1 MNKAVVFIKINYA
14 IQKDGKI
21 KERSRII
28 IFKDDQQII
37 NPTDEMVIADG
48 WVKYIAPDP
57 VVDNSS
63 EMSKQLQDAL
73 LDQYNKRTDITD
85 EDALKRPL
93 LVYEWDTYIGKSL
106 KTGQIVSYES
116 KLYRVRQDISTVIE
130 SYAPQ
135 LSTASLYEVIEVAS
149 AGTIDD
155 PIPYTPPMEIFNGK
169 YYIQNEVKYK
179 CIRDSQTALSHN
191 LADLVALYVEVV

>member
-1 MNKAVVFIKINYA
+1 MLYK
-14 IQKDGKI
+14 KDGKI

-48 WVKYIAPDP
+48 WVEYVAPDP

-93 LVYEWDTYIGKSL
+93 LVYEWDTYIGKPL

-130 SYAPQ
+130 GWAPQ

-169 YYIQNEVKYK
+169 YYTQNGVKYK

>member
-1 MNKAVVFIKINYA
+1 MLYK
-14 IQKDGKI
+14 KDGKI

-48 WVKYIAPDP
+48 WVKYVAPDP

-106 KTGQIVSYES
+106 KTGQIVSYKS

-130 SYAPQ
+130 SWTPQ

-169 YYIQNEVKYK
+169 YYTQNGVKYK

>member
-1 MNKAVVFIKINYA
+1 MLYK
-14 IQKDGKI
+14 KDGKI

-48 WVKYIAPDP
+48 WVEYIAPDP

-130 SYAPQ
+130 SYTPQ

-169 YYIQNEVKYK
+169 YYTQNEVKYK

>member
-1 MNKAVVFIKINYA
+1 MLYK
-14 IQKDGKI
+14 KDGKI

-48 WVKYIAPDP
+48 WVKYVAPDP

-63 EMSKQLQDAL
+63 EISKQLQDAL
-73 LDQYNKRTDITD
+73 LDQYNERTDITD

-106 KTGQIVSYES
+106 KTGQIVSYKS

-169 YYIQNEVKYK
+169 YYTQNEVKYK

>member
-1 MNKAVVFIKINYA
+1 MLYK
-14 IQKDGKI
+14 KDGKI

-48 WVKYIAPDP
+48 WVKYVAPDP

-130 SYAPQ
+130 GWAPQ

-169 YYIQNEVKYK
+169 YYIQNGVKYK
-179 CIRDSQTALSHN
+179 CIRDSQRGT
-191 LADLVALYVEVV
+191 

>member
-1 MNKAVVFIKINYA
+1 MLYK
-14 IQKDGKI
+14 KDGKI

-48 WVKYIAPDP
+48 WVEYVAPDP

-93 LVYEWDTYIGKSL
+93 LVYKWDTYIGKSL
-106 KTGQIVSYES
+106 KTGQIVSYKS

-130 SYAPQ
+130 GWAPQ

-169 YYIQNEVKYK
+169 YYTQNGVKYK

>member
-1 MNKAVVFIKINYA
+1 MLYK
-14 IQKDGKI
+14 KDGKI

-48 WVKYIAPDP
+48 WVKYVHPDP

-130 SYAPQ
+130 GWAPQ

-169 YYIQNEVKYK
+169 YYTQNGVKYK

>member
-1 MNKAVVFIKINYA
+1 MLYK
-14 IQKDGKI
+14 KDGKI

-48 WVKYIAPDP
+48 WVEYVAPDP

-63 EMSKQLQDAL
+63 EISKQLQDAL

-106 KTGQIVSYES
+106 KTGQIVSYKS

-130 SYAPQ
+130 GWAPQ

-169 YYIQNEVKYK
+169 YYTQNGVKYK
-179 CIRDSQTALSHN
+179 SIRDSQTALSHN

>member
-1 MNKAVVFIKINYA
+1 MLYK
-14 IQKDGKI
+14 KDGKI

-48 WVKYIAPDP
+48 WVKYVAPDP

-106 KTGQIVSYES
+106 KTGQIVSYKS

-130 SYAPQ
+130 GWAPQ

-169 YYIQNEVKYK
+169 YYTQNGVKYK

>member
-1 MNKAVVFIKINYA
+1 MLYK
-14 IQKDGKI
+14 KDGKI

-48 WVKYIAPDP
+48 WVEYIAPDP

-63 EMSKQLQDAL
+63 EISKQLQDAL
-73 LDQYNKRTDITD
+73 LDQYNERTDITD

-106 KTGQIVSYES
+106 KTGQIVSYKS

-130 SYAPQ
+130 GWAPQ

-169 YYIQNEVKYK
+169 YYTQNGVKYK

>member
-1 MNKAVVFIKINYA
+1 MLYK
-14 IQKDGKI
+14 KDGKI

-48 WVKYIAPDP
+48 WVKYVAPDP
-57 VVDNSS
+57 IVDNSS

-106 KTGQIVSYES
+106 KTGQIVSYKS

-130 SYAPQ
+130 SWTPQ

-169 YYIQNEVKYK
+169 YYIQNGVKYK

>member
-1 MNKAVVFIKINYA
+1 MLYK
-14 IQKDGKI
+14 KDGKI

-28 IFKDDQQII
+28 IVKDDQQII

-48 WVKYIAPDP
+48 WVEYVAPDP

-106 KTGQIVSYES
+106 KTGQIVSYKS
-116 KLYRVRQDISTVIE
+116 KLYRVRQDISIVIE

-169 YYIQNEVKYK
+169 YYTQNGVKYK

>member
-1 MNKAVVFIKINYA
+1 MLYK
-14 IQKDGKI
+14 KDGKI

-48 WVKYIAPDP
+48 WVKYVAPDS

-106 KTGQIVSYES
+106 KTGQIVSYKS

-130 SYAPQ
+130 GWAPQ
-135 LSTASLYEVIEVAS
+135 LSTASLYEVIEVVS

-169 YYIQNEVKYK
+169 YYTQNGVKYK

>member
-1 MNKAVVFIKINYA
+1 MLYK
-14 IQKDGKI
+14 KDGKI

-48 WVKYIAPDP
+48 WVEYVAPDP

-106 KTGQIVSYES
+106 KTGQIVSYKS

-169 YYIQNEVKYK
+169 YYIQNGVKYK

-191 LADLVALYVEVV
+191 LADLIALYVEVV

>member
-1 MNKAVVFIKINYA
+1 MLYK
-14 IQKDGKI
+14 KDGKI

-48 WVKYIAPDP
+48 WVEYVAPDP

-63 EMSKQLQDAL
+63 EISKQLQDAL

-93 LVYEWDTYIGKSL
+93 IIYEWDTYIGKSL
-106 KTGQIVSYES
+106 KTGQIVSYKS

-130 SYAPQ
+130 GWAPQ

-169 YYIQNEVKYK
+169 YYTQNGVKYK

>member
-1 MNKAVVFIKINYA
+1 MLYK
-14 IQKDGKI
+14 KDGKI

-48 WVKYIAPDP
+48 WVKYVAPDP

-130 SYAPQ
+130 GWAPQ

-169 YYIQNEVKYK
+169 YYTQNGVKYK

-191 LADLVALYVEVV
+191 LADLVALYVEIV

>member
-1 MNKAVVFIKINYA
+1 MLYK
-14 IQKDGKI
+14 KDGKI

-28 IFKDDQQII
+28 IFKDEQQII

-48 WVKYIAPDP
+48 WVKYVAPDP

-116 KLYRVRQDISTVIE
+116 KLYRVRQDINTVIE
-130 SYAPQ
+130 SWAPQ

-169 YYIQNEVKYK
+169 YYTQNGVKYK

>member
-1 MNKAVVFIKINYA
+1 MLYK
-14 IQKDGKI
+14 KDGKI

-48 WVKYIAPDP
+48 WVKYVAPDP

-93 LVYEWDTYIGKSL
+93 LVYEWDTYIGKPL

-130 SYAPQ
+130 GWAPQ

-169 YYIQNEVKYK
+169 YYTQNGVKYK

-191 LADLVALYVEVV
+191 LSDLVALYVEVV

>member
-1 MNKAVVFIKINYA
+1 MLYK
-14 IQKDGKI
+14 KDGKI

-48 WVKYIAPDP
+48 WVEYVAPDP

-116 KLYRVRQDISTVIE
+116 KLYRVRQNISTVIE
-130 SYAPQ
+130 GYAPQ

-169 YYIQNEVKYK
+169 YYTQNGVKYK

>member
-1 MNKAVVFIKINYA
+1 MLYK
-14 IQKDGKI
+14 KDGKI

-48 WVKYIAPDP
+48 WVEYVAPDP

-85 EDALKRPL
+85 EDALKRPI

-106 KTGQIVSYES
+106 KTGQIVSYKS

-169 YYIQNEVKYK
+169 YYTQNEVKYK

>member
-1 MNKAVVFIKINYA
+1 MLYK
-14 IQKDGKI
+14 KDGKI

-48 WVKYIAPDP
+48 WVKYVAPDP

-130 SYAPQ
+130 GWAPQ

-169 YYIQNEVKYK
+169 YYTQNGVKYK

>member
-1 MNKAVVFIKINYA
+1 MLYK
-14 IQKDGKI
+14 KDGKI
-21 KERSRII
+21 KDRSRII

-48 WVKYIAPDP
+48 WVKYVAPDP

-130 SYAPQ
+130 GWAPQ

-169 YYIQNEVKYK
+169 YYTQNGVKYK

>member
-1 MNKAVVFIKINYA
+1 MLYK
-14 IQKDGKI
+14 KDGKI

-48 WVKYIAPDP
+48 WVKYVAPDP

-106 KTGQIVSYES
+106 KTGQIVSYKS

-130 SYAPQ
+130 SHAPQ
-135 LSTASLYEVIEVAS
+135 LSTAALYEVIEVAS

-169 YYIQNEVKYK
+169 YYTQNGVKYK

>member
-1 MNKAVVFIKINYA
+1 MLYKN
-14 IQKDGKI
+14 DGKI

-48 WVKYIAPDP
+48 WVKYVAPDP

-106 KTGQIVSYES
+106 KTGQIVSYKS

-169 YYIQNEVKYK
+169 YYTQNGVKYK

>member
-1 MNKAVVFIKINYA
+1 MLYK
-14 IQKDGKI
+14 KDGKI

-48 WVKYIAPDP
+48 WVKYVAPDP

-63 EMSKQLQDAL
+63 EISKQLQDAL
-73 LDQYNKRTDITD
+73 LDQYNERTDITD

-130 SYAPQ
+130 GYAPQ

-169 YYIQNEVKYK
+169 YYTQNGVKYK

-191 LADLVALYVEVV
+191 LADLVALYVEIV

>member
-1 MNKAVVFIKINYA
+1 MLYK
-14 IQKDGKI
+14 KDGKI

-48 WVKYIAPDP
+48 WVEYVAPDP

-63 EMSKQLQDAL
+63 EISKQLQDAL

-106 KTGQIVSYES
+106 KTGQIVSYKS

-130 SYAPQ
+130 NYAPQ

-169 YYIQNEVKYK
+169 YYTQNGVKYK

>member
-1 MNKAVVFIKINYA
+1 MLYK
-14 IQKDGKI
+14 KDGKI

-48 WVKYIAPDP
+48 WVEYVAPDP

-93 LVYEWDTYIGKSL
+93 LVYEWDTYIGKPL

-130 SYAPQ
+130 SWAPQ

-169 YYIQNEVKYK
+169 YYTQNGVKYK

>member
-1 MNKAVVFIKINYA
+1 MLYK
-14 IQKDGKI
+14 KDGKI

-48 WVKYIAPDP
+48 WVEYVAPDP

-63 EMSKQLQDAL
+63 EISKQLQDAL

-130 SYAPQ
+130 GYAPQ

-169 YYIQNEVKYK
+169 YYTQNGVKYK

>member
-1 MNKAVVFIKINYA
+1 MLYK
-14 IQKDGKI
+14 KDGKI

-37 NPTDEMVIADG
+37 NPTDEMVVADG
-48 WVKYIAPDP
+48 WVEYVAPDP

-93 LVYEWDTYIGKSL
+93 LVYEWNTYIGKSL

-169 YYIQNEVKYK
+169 YYTQNGVKYK

>member
-1 MNKAVVFIKINYA
+1 MLYK
-14 IQKDGKI
+14 KDGKI

-28 IFKDDQQII
+28 IFKDNQQII

-48 WVKYIAPDP
+48 WVKYVAPDP

-130 SYAPQ
+130 SWAPQ

-169 YYIQNEVKYK
+169 YYTQNGVKYK

>member
-1 MNKAVVFIKINYA
+1 MLYK
-14 IQKDGKI
+14 KDGKI

-48 WVKYIAPDP
+48 WVKYVAPDP

-85 EDALKRPL
+85 EDALKRTL

-130 SYAPQ
+130 GWAPQ

-169 YYIQNEVKYK
+169 YYTQNGVKYK

>member
-1 MNKAVVFIKINYA
+1 MLYK
-14 IQKDGKI
+14 KDGKI

-48 WVKYIAPDP
+48 WVKYVAPDP

-130 SYAPQ
+130 GWAPQ

-169 YYIQNEVKYK
+169 YYTQNGVKYK

-191 LADLVALYVEVV
+191 LADLVALYVKVV

>member
-1 MNKAVVFIKINYA
+1 MLYK
-14 IQKDGKI
+14 KDGKI

-48 WVKYIAPDP
+48 WVKYVAPDP

-63 EMSKQLQDAL
+63 EISKQLQDAL

-85 EDALKRPL
+85 EDAIKRPL
-93 LVYEWDTYIGKSL
+93 LVYEWDTYIGKPL

-130 SYAPQ
+130 SWAPQ

-169 YYIQNEVKYK
+169 YYIQNGVKYK

>member
-1 MNKAVVFIKINYA
+1 MLYK
-14 IQKDGKI
+14 KDGKI

-48 WVKYIAPDP
+48 WVKYVAPDP

-130 SYAPQ
+130 SWAPQ

-169 YYIQNEVKYK
+169 YYTQNGVKYK

-191 LADLVALYVEVV
+191 LADLVALYVKVV